1 MKGIKTLDGDV
12 AIVTGARRGIGRAI
26 ALSFAE
32 AGAAVCV
39 GDVVTEDR
47 KLDAVADEIQQ
58 LGGRSLAQG
67 VDITRKVDVD
77 HMVQKV
83 VSEFG
88 KIDILVN
95 CAGMWIPGQT
105 IVECDEYN
113 WDIVL
118 NTNLKGTYLCC
129 QAAAR
134 EMIKQKCGR
143 IINIASDLALYPL
156 PGVGA
161 YSVAKAGI
169 IMLTQQ
175 LAIELGEYGI
185 RVNAI
190 APGMVKTDM
199 NTEIR
204 SSPEVEQQFA
214 RKMVLGR
221 LGEPTDISKTALFL
235 ASDSSDHITGQTI
248 VANSG
253 GIIPS
258 LF

>member
-1 MKGIKTLDGDV
+1 MMGIKTLDGDV

-39 GDVVTEDR
+39 I
-47 KLDAVADEIQQ
+47 DAVTDDGKLYVVAEEIKK
-58 LGGRSLAQG
+58 LGQSSLALG
-67 VDITRKVDVD
+67 VDITHKAEVEDMIHKVIG
-77 HMVQKV
+77 
-83 VSEFG
+83 ELG

-134 EMIKQKCGR
+134 EMIKRKRGR
-143 IINIASDLALYPL
+143 IISIASDLAIYPI

-199 NTEIR
+199 NTKIR
-204 SSPEVEQQFA
+204 SSPEVEEQFA

-221 LGEPTDISKTALFL
+221 LGEPIDIAKTALFL
-235 ASDSSDHITGQTI
+235 ACDGSDLITGQTV